1 MLPQRGRAHICT
13 HTRLPPDR
21 GLFTGPALC
30 NVRVCAARC
39 VYACCTDGK
48 QSPSGTEP
56 ALSHSPPT
64 GFIWDEPQGPG
75 GCRLGGRDSADS
87 PRFQH
92 TCWYERDSHTHT
104 HHPHM
109 FRVGSAIAEVMAR
122 LFSTNEDQ
130 MWARWRQQEA
140 VWRTAR

>member
-1 MLPQRGRAHICT
+1 MHTYA
-13 HTRLPPDR
+13 HTRACRPIVASSQDQLYVMCECAQHGVCMHVVQMVSSHRRAPSLRSPTVPP
-21 GLFTGPALC
+21 LA
-30 NVRVCAARC
+30 
-39 VYACCTDGK
+39 
-48 QSPSGTEP
+48 SSGTSYRVLGAAGWEGGTQQIHP
-56 ALSHSPPT
+56 ASST
-64 GFIWDEPQGPG
+64 RAGMSE
-75 GCRLGGRDSADS
+75 
-87 PRFQH
+87 
-92 TCWYERDSHTHT
+92 THTHT